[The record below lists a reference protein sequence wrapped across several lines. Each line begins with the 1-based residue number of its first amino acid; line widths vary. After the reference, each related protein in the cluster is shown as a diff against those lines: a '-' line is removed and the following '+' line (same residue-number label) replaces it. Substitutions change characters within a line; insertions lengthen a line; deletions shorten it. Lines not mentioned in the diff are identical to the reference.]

1 MLETITISFSGD
13 DNMQVNIMRILSLYL
28 AALRSSQKLKPADV
42 CEAIGIHIK
51 NLNRIETCKTTLAN
65 NDIGKLLNY
74 YGLDVQL
81 VISKQ

>member
-1 MLETITISFSGD
+1 M
-13 DNMQVNIMRILSLYL
+13 
-28 AALRSSQKLKPADV
+28 RSSQKLKPADV